1 MIDYIL
7 RFPSKQVAEQFGL
20 ANGFAHQNEDGVIV
34 STLASHEH
42 ALCEVGEH
50 WIPQPDIDGEPQPSI
65 SDGQYWVLFRDLVG
79 IPIPAGG
86 EVFIYWA
93 SDWTVLDEDG
103 NETAIPRP
111 VNDPNVPNIWWA

>member
-7 RFPSKQVAEQFGL
+7 CFPNKQIAEQFSIS
-20 ANGFAHQNEDGVIV
+20 NGFAVFDNESKTISPLLEIDYSI
-34 STLASHEH
+34 
-42 ALCEVGEH
+42 CEVGEH
-50 WIPQPDIDGEPQPSI
+50 NG
-65 SDGQYWVLFRDLVG
+65 DGQYWVLFRDLVG

-86 EVFIYWA
+86 DQFIYW
-93 SDWTVLDEDG
+93 SSEWTVLDEDG